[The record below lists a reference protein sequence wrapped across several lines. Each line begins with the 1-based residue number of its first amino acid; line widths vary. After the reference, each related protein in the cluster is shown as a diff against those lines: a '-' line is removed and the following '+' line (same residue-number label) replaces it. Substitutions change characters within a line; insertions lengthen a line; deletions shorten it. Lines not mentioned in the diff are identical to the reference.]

1 MNPTKKKKNFL
12 RFGEQEK
19 PIRDWLYI
27 DDVVRAIYLVT
38 KLKKNYLIP
47 LNITEGKGYTIKKTA
62 ESIKTALKFDGSIIF
77 DKNFIDGSPKKN
89 IKAKNFS

>member
-1 MNPTKKKKNFL
+1 M
-12 RFGEQEK
+12 
-19 PIRDWLYI
+19 
-27 DDVVRAIYLVT
+27 AIYLVT

-77 DKNFIDGSPKKN
+77 DKNFIDGSPKKILKPKIFLDLFPN
-89 IKAKNFS
+89 FKFHKHDQCIKKTVLYYKKLLK